1 MKTRPLGILLIML
14 AGWVNRHQQDAIEY
28 LKAENKILRDKLGK
42 KRIILND
49 EQKRYLAVLGRKLGR
64 KVLSDICC
72 AISPDTL
79 LRWHRDLIAKKYD
92 GSKNRKTGRPRLS
105 EKLEKL
111 ILKIAKHNRGWGY
124 TRIVGQL
131 QYLGF
136 KVSHQ
141 TVGNIIKKYGLQPS
155 PDRLKKTTWTEFV
168 RSHWES
174 LAAIDFF
181 TCEVYTIKGLQKYM
195 VLVAIEYS
203 TRKVQITGI
212 VEQAY
217 GSWMEQM
224 ARNLSDPFA
233 GFLRDKRYLVHDR
246 DTLFTKAFRR
256 ILKASGIKTIRTTP
270 MSPNLTPVIERFIRS
285 IKAECLNK
293 MLIFGEAHLK
303 YVVSSYIDH
312 YHQERPHQ
320 GIGNQII
327 DPLPQGDGEIIC
339 QERLGGLLKS
349 YRRAV

>member
-1 MKTRPLGILLIML
+1 MGILLIML
-14 AGWVNRHQQDAIEY
+14 AGWINRHQQDAIEY

-49 EQKRYLAVLGRKLGR
+49 EQRMYLAMLGRKLGR

-72 AISPDTL
+72 AFSPDTL
-79 LRWHRDLIAKKYD
+79 MKWHRDLIAKKYD
-92 GSKNRKTGRPRLS
+92 GSANRKLGRPRLS
-105 EKLEKL
+105 EALERL
-111 ILKIAKHNRGWGY
+111 ILKVAKHNRHWGY
-124 TRIVGQL
+124 GRIVGQL
-131 QYLGF
+131 KYLGF

-141 TVGNIIKKYGLQPS
+141 TIGNIIKKYGLQPS
-155 PDRLKKTTWTEFV
+155 PDRSKKTTWNEFV

-181 TCEVYTIKGLQKYM
+181 SVEAYTIKGLKRYM

-203 TRKVQITGI
+203 TRKVQVVGI
-212 VEQAY
+212 IDQAY

-256 ILKASGIKTIRTTP
+256 ILKASGIKTVRTTP
-270 MSPNLTPVIERFIRS
+270 MSPNLSPMIERFIRS
-285 IKAECLNK
+285 IKSECLNK
-293 MLIFGEAHLK
+293 MLIFGEAHLR

-320 GIGNQII
+320 GIGNRII
-327 DPLPQGDGEIIC
+327 DPPPQGDGEIVC
-339 QERLGGLLKS
+339 HRRLGGLLKS
-349 YRRAV
+349 YRRAA